1 VAVAAGAFGAHILSG
16 VQADWAKTGALYAL
30 THAIAAL
37 ALGNRLPAPCALM
50 LSGATVFSVTLYAM
64 ALGAPTWLG
73 AITPLGG
80 ALMIAAWLWIALRSI
95 RS

>member
-1 VAVAAGAFGAHILSG
+1 VAVGAGAFGAHILSG

-37 ALGNRLPAPCALM
+37 TLVNRWPAPCISM
-50 LSGATVFSVTLYAM
+50 LAGATILSVTLYAM

-80 ALMIAAWLWIALRSI
+80 ALLIASWLWIALRSI